1 MANYTTNFNLI
12 KPEATDFYNVEDF
25 NNNAD
30 IIDNALLLASQSG
43 GGGFSELGDC
53 TEGDLLTY
61 LGNML
66 EGETGSFTAHSCT
79 SQPGNIEHCKITV
92 LYNAGE
98 TAEAH
103 NMAVVAITPS
113 NTTYTNVLI
122 NGVWSSWI
130 KLLTSADQPNSAT
143 VYVQETRPSNAPN
156 NSLWAW

>member
-66 EGETGSFTAHSCT
+66 EGETGSFESRGCT
-79 SQPGNIEHCKITV
+79 NQPDGNDYWKITV

-98 TAEAH
+98 TAETH
-103 NMAVVAITPS
+103 NMAIIAIGVN
-113 NTTYTNVLI
+113 NTTYTNVMT
-122 NGVWSSWI
+122 NGVWKGWI
-130 KLLTSADQPNSAT
+130 KLLTSADQPTSSM
-143 VYVQETRPSNAPN
+143 VYVQSGQPEAPN